1 MVEGVGLFALL
12 RHHRCL
18 HLQMAPVFRRHGR
31 GPRLRRLRRHER
43 RWLRRYLRTWKQRDD
58 IAGRVALHLPA
69 LHEAGREDQVR
80 ELGARS
86 ALLRERLRGGRRPIP
101 RRPQLELSERH
112 HSGPQRRCVLLGPDL
127 RLLAEAEAGARLCV
141 LERRDRRTPGP
152 AVPGRALRA
161 RRMSSQCDD
170 HRRQGAGC
178 KGVYRVRK
186 GKVELVTKELD
197 RPNGLAISNDGRF
210 LWVCN
215 NAKEGPSW
223 SAFFLSDAL
232 PLVRSFVLDSRSLG
246 QDLTPG
252 PGRPGAS
259 DGFRVDVEGRIWST
273 IPGGIA
279 VIHPTRNTVLAEVRF
294 KTNTSNVEFGDNG
307 DVFVTGVGHLW
318 RLRRQ

>member
-161 RRMSSQCDD
+161 RR
-170 HRRQGAGC
+170 RWVQGRLPCA
-178 KGVYRVRK
+178 
-186 GKVELVTKELD
+186 
-197 RPNGLAISNDGRF
+197 
-210 LWVCN
+210 
-215 NAKEGPSW
+215 EGQ
-223 SAFFLSDAL
+223 
-232 PLVRSFVLDSRSLG
+232 G
-246 QDLTPG
+246 
-252 PGRPGAS
+252 
-259 DGFRVDVEGRIWST
+259 
-273 IPGGIA
+273 
-279 VIHPTRNTVLAEVRF
+279 
-294 KTNTSNVEFGDNG
+294 
-307 DVFVTGVGHLW
+307 GVGHEGAGPTEWIGDLERW
-318 RLRRQ
+318 TLFVGLQQRQGGPILVRLLLVGCAAAGPELCARLEVVGPGSDSGTRPTRRF